1 MDDHDSIASAT
12 QVDDLSTI
20 EDDTRSLGEFSGT
33 TLNEGTLLAEELVKR
48 CDKLLGELE
57 AYQSYL
63 AQNKQGHNVEVKPFR
78 NSIAAE
84 LKSLEKVSD
93 FLNPSYVFV
102 VSTSVMHTACCG
114 SAASY

>member
-1 MDDHDSIASAT
+1 MGDHESEATAT
-12 QVDDLSTI
+12 QADDLSTI
-20 EDDTRSLGEFSGT
+20 QDDTRSPRELSAT

-48 CDKLLGELE
+48 CDKLLAELE

-63 AQNKQGHNVEVKPFR
+63 AQNKQGHSVEVKPFR

-93 FLNPSYVFV
+93 SLDPSYSLVI
-102 VSTSVMHTACCG
+102 STSLVLWLATVVP
-114 SAASY
+114 